1 MKESLINRIKKYLK
15 SQGKEVNITDIYGA
29 FPEQKRTT
37 IRGRI
42 NENVDR
48 GIKRVD
54 KGLYISADVIVE
66 HADIMKRISAM
77 KDAGMKYEFIFL
89 DIPYHSAGQNGG
101 NRKIAKF
108 ETITPQQF
116 KDMLDGMRDILTD
129 NGTLQFMITSGK
141 SSKSAVDKYR
151 KCFDDL
157 GYVKIKSGQ
166 YTKMNGNGTRCNIG
180 KYLLPEEDIV
190 VYAKHANVDAS
201 AWMLDIA
208 EVRTLGYPTE
218 KPVSLMKILIE
229 QATKIGDWILD
240 PFGGSGATLK
250 ACLMLD
256 RKCHIMDISA
266 ESIYKHI
273 LPILGI
279 NENKM
284 SWNSN

>member
-1 MKESLINRIKKYLK
+1 MRETLISRIKKYLK
-15 SQGKEVNITDIYGA
+15 SQGKEVEINDIYDA
-29 FPEQKRTT
+29 FPEEKRTT
-37 IRGRI
+37 VRGRI

-54 KGLYISADVIVE
+54 RGLYISADVIVE
-66 HADIMKRISAM
+66 HADIMQRIGAM

-108 ETITPQQF
+108 ETISPHQF
-116 KDMLDGMRDILTD
+116 KDMLDGTRDILTD
-129 NGTLQFMITSGK
+129 DGTLQFMITSGK
-141 SSKSAVDKYR
+141 SSKSAVDKCR

-201 AWMLDIA
+201 AWVLDIA
-208 EVRTLGYPTE
+208 EVRALGYPTE
-218 KPVSLMKILIE
+218 KPVSLMKILIG

-250 ACLMLD
+250 ACIELG
-256 RKCHIMDISA
+256 RRCHIMDISA
-266 ESIYKHI
+266 GSIYNYI

-279 NENKM
+279 RNQTA
-284 SWNSN
+284 